1 MNEHTNCVN
10 KRYLLRL
17 PDGTERTVVVT
28 EGASVAGLE
37 VVVVMVVVCAGEG
50 GGWVSGICVV
60 FGWGFAVVVVVFG
73 CWVVGFLVVD
83 LVVVGRFVEG
93 LVVVVDGLCVVWEVV
108 DLVVDDELWLGKLPS
123 AAISNWKCVK
133 RM

>member
-50 GGWVSGICVV
+50 GG
-60 FGWGFAVVVVVFG
+60 
-73 CWVVGFLVVD
+73 
-83 LVVVGRFVEG
+83 
-93 LVVVVDGLCVVWEVV
+93 
-108 DLVVDDELWLGKLPS
+108 
-123 AAISNWKCVK
+123 
-133 RM
+133 